1 MSIYITMYLVWKKH
15 ALEKGECSNFNLTAK
30 RILERHGIQTSSLFV
45 CIPEFEANFL
55 FLWHLY
61 GLIFKLETIRVS

>member
-30 RILERHGIQTSSLFV
+30 RILERHGIQTSSSFV
-45 CIPEFEANFL
+45 CIPNFKANF
-55 FLWHLY
+55 FFFFGLY
-61 GLIFKLETIRVS
+61 GLAFYLDTIGVR